1 MIKVSWWKLATSISQ
16 RYRIGTIPSRFGMG
30 ESGYL
35 IRHGWELH
43 QCRSRIP
50 RACESAKRRDS
61 TLEEILSA
69 MAKQGIRGSRSAC
82 QRFFQRHNVS
92 FKKAYTWQ
100 SKSEPIAR
108 ARRRGYESR
117 AA

>member
-1 MIKVSWWKLATSISQ
+1 MPKP
-16 RYRIGTIPSRFGMG
+16 Y
-30 ESGYL
+30 
-35 IRHGWELH
+35 
-43 QCRSRIP
+43 
-50 RACESAKRRDS
+50 S
-61 TLEEILSA
+61 TGLRERQTTGFVLEEILSA